1 MKKLNDFSAKLDEI
15 LGKEGSDERN
25 ENRVLAMQEYVSE
38 SLLKA
43 RKSSGLSQEALA
55 KRIGTTKAYVSKIEN
70 GRVNPSASVYLALMW
85 ELGFSMCHGDRSVT
99 R

>member
-1 MKKLNDFSAKLDEI
+1 MKLTDFNAKLDEI
-15 LGKEGSDERN
+15 LGNEGTVERA
-25 ENRVLAMQEYVSE
+25 ENRTLAMQEFVSE

-43 RKSSGLSQEALA
+43 RKLSGLSQEALA

-85 ELGFSMCHGDRSVT
+85 ELGYSMRHEVVL
-99 R
+99 